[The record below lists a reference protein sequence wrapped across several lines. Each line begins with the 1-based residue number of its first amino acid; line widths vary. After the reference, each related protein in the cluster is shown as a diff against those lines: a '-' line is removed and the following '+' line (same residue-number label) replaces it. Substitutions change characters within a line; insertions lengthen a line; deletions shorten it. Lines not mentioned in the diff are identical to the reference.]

1 MFVTLPLQLTT
12 NDWISVNSVLGIP
25 VGTYLKIYNNSNKGC
40 YLFKGTQPSND
51 YVGGALL
58 TPVFNF
64 GSIYECH
71 TDAAELWVR
80 GVGGLIAVETGVDT
94 SVPAGLYTGTNAIVN
109 QSYDE
114 ANKKNGTQFSAS
126 RRIPAAVQNVHS
138 LSIIKTTNK
147 PIDLKK
153 REFACSGDGVI
164 ADIFEN
170 PVYTGGVE
178 DPVFNSNGMV
188 VQDFDFQLLTGFTIT
203 GGVGTADNFPANYG
217 TKFSDTLYVI
227 GSKSAQGKGVPSAL
241 YGSNYIL
248 APNTSYLLVFYSID
262 ALASD
267 VAVRIEGYN
276 GYLDFPTIP

>member
-1 MFVTLPLQLTT
+1 M
-12 NDWISVNSVLGIP
+12 
-25 VGTYLKIYNNSNKGC
+25 
-40 YLFKGTQPSND
+40 
-51 YVGGALL
+51 
-58 TPVFNF
+58 
-64 GSIYECH
+64 
-71 TDAAELWVR
+71 
-80 GVGGLIAVETGVDT
+80 
-94 SVPAGLYTGTNAIVN
+94 PAGLYTGYNAATFQDYN
-109 QSYDE
+109 E
-114 ANKKNGTQFSAS
+114 ANKKHGTQFSAS
-126 RRIPAAVQNVHS
+126 RRIPTAAQNVHA

-178 DPVFNSNGMV
+178 DPVFNSNGIV

-203 GGVGTADNFPANYG
+203 GGVGTGATFPAGYG

-227 GSKSAQGKGVPSAL
+227 GSKSTQGKGVPSAL

-262 ALASD
+262 AAASD

-276 GYLDFPTIP
+276 GYLDFPAVP

>member
-51 YVGGALL
+51 YIGGALL

-71 TDAAELWVR
+71 TDSAELWVR
-80 GVGGLIAVETGVDT
+80 GIGGLLAVETGVDT
-94 SVPAGLYTGTNAIVN
+94 SVPAGLYTGYNATTFQDYN
-109 QSYDE
+109 E
-114 ANKKNGTQFSAS
+114 ANKKHGTQFSAS
-126 RRIPAAVQNVHS
+126 RRIPTAALNVHN

-178 DPVFNSNGMV
+178 ASVFNSNGMV
-188 VQDFDFQLLTGFTIT
+188 AQDFDFQLLTGFTIT
-203 GGVGTADNFPANYG
+203 GGVGTADTFPANYG

-227 GSKSAQGKGVPSAL
+227 GNKSNQGQGLPSAL

-248 APNTSYLLVFYSID
+248 APNTSYLLIFYSLEAANDI
-262 ALASD
+262 
-267 VAVRIEGYN
+267 AVRIEGYN
-276 GYLDFPTIP
+276 GYLDFPKVI

>member
-94 SVPAGLYTGTNAIVN
+94 SVPSGLYTGTNAIVT

-126 RRIPAAVQNVHS
+126 RRIPTAAQDVHN

-153 REFACSGDGVI
+153 REFACSGEGII

-170 PVYTGGVE
+170 PVYTGGTA
-178 DPVFNSNGMV
+178 DAVFNSNGMV
-188 VQDFDFQLLTGFTIT
+188 AQDFDFQLLIGFTIT
-203 GGVGTADNFPANYG
+203 GGVGTGATFPSNYG
-217 TKFSDTLYVI
+217 TKFSDTLYII
-227 GSKSAQGKGVPSAL
+227 GNKSNQGKGLASAL
-241 YGSNYIL
+241 YGTNYIL
-248 APNTSYLLVFYSID
+248 APNTSYLLVFYSIEAAND
-262 ALASD
+262 I
-267 VAVRIEGYN
+267 AVRIEGYN
-276 GYLDFPTIP
+276 GYLDFPAVP